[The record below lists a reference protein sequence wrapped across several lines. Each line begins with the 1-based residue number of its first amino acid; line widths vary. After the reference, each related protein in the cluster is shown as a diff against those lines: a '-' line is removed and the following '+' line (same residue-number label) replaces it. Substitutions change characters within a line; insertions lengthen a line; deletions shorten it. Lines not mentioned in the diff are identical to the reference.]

1 MDPKESLV
9 KYESGRSVDQK
20 NEGGGSFSDILNSI
34 LPPKEVTINGR
45 LVVQYVSSA
54 PGGSASLKEE
64 LDKRLQENKARET
77 GLCPIREE
85 LYAQAFDEIIRQAT
99 VACAERGLL
108 LLRVRDETRQ
118 TIASYQTLYES
129 SIAFAM
135 RKALT
140 AQYKKKELQ
149 DKIESLRCEKS
160 ELESQVENLKR
171 KKVEIKE
178 REEKRQEKEAGSH
191 QAEVA
196 KYKKINDQLK
206 ANLENILKSSSS
218 SSSHSS
224 N

>member
-1 MDPKESLV
+1 MLDPKESLV

-20 NEGGGSFSDILNSI
+20 AESGSFSDILNSI
-34 LPPKEVTINGR
+34 LPPRELMIDGR

-54 PGGSASLKEE
+54 PGGSANLKEE
-64 LDKRLQENKARET
+64 LDKRLRENKARET

-99 VACAERGLL
+99 VACSERGLL

-135 RKALT
+135 RKALS

-149 DKIESLRCEKS
+149 EKIESLRAEKS
-160 ELESQVENLKR
+160 ELESQVENLQR
-171 KKVEIKE
+171 QKVEIKE
-178 REEKRQEKEAGSH
+178 REDKRKEKETENH
-191 QAEVA
+191 EAEVA
-196 KYKKINDQLK
+196 KYRKINDQLK
-206 ANLENILKSSSS
+206 ANLENILKS
-218 SSSHSS
+218 HSS